1 MTYQVRPT
9 ARALSPRADV
19 SSTPRNVTSL
29 FLVPVGADKTTD
41 VDHYLASPRD
51 LVPIARSTF
60 AMLIVSDD
68 HSNSPSLAVAQVS
81 RALGISA

>member
-9 ARALSPRADV
+9 PRADA
-19 SSTPRNVTSL
+19 SPTPRNVTSL
-29 FLVPVGADKTTD
+29 FVVRDGTDKNTND
-41 VDHYLASPRD
+41 DHFLASRRD
-51 LVPIARSTF
+51 LLPIARSTF
-60 AMLIVSDD
+60 ATLVVRDD